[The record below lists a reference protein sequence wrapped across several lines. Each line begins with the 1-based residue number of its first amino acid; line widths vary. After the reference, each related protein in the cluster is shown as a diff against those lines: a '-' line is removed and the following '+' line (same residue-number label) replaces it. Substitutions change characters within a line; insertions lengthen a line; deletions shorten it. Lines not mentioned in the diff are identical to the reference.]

1 MKKGYWIVHVDI
13 LNAESFKAYVNANEK
28 AFNLYGARFLARA
41 GLSTVVEGISRG
53 RNTVIEFPSY
63 DLALHCWKSPEY
75 QEARSLRKDA
85 AEIDIVI
92 VEGVE

>member
-1 MKKGYWIVHVDI
+1 MKKGYWIVRVDV
-13 LNAESFKAYVNANEK
+13 LNADAFQEYVKANEK

-41 GLSTVVEGISRG
+41 GRHTVVEGVSRR
-53 RNTVIEFPSY
+53 RNTIIEFPSY
-63 DLALHCWKSPEY
+63 DSALNCWNSPEY
-75 QEARSLRKDA
+75 QEARRLRADA